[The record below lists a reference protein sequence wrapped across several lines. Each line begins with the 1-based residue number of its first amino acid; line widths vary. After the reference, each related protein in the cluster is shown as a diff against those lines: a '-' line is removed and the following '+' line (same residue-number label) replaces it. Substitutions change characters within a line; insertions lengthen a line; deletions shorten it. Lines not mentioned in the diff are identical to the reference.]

1 MLILSYLPCS
11 QKIEAHR
18 KNLLKQ
24 INDKEQEKI
33 QERKRLFQEGV
44 KLKQEELVRQK
55 MLRDTMYNKIEEL
68 K

>member
-1 MLILSYLPCS
+1 MYR

-18 KNLLKQ
+18 RNLLKQ

-33 QERKRLFQEGV
+33 HERKRFFQEGV
-44 KLKQEELVRQK
+44 RLKQAELARQK